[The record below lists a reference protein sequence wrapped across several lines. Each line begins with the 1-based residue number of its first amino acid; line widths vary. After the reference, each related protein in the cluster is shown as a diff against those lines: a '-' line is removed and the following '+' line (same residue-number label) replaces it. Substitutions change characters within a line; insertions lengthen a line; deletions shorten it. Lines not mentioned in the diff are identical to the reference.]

1 MVILTDLSDVL
12 IHGLYEI
19 EGIFA
24 ERYDQNV
31 ARIFGQR
38 HLETREDFNE
48 LMRGKMREDEY
59 WYLFMQGYSWP
70 CDIQEI
76 KSTFSEN
83 LKKTVPGTL
92 DVYQRIIASP
102 RSFRRMHSIIEGR
115 PEIHI
120 VSDHIRERFDE
131 IHRYHP
137 DIFDLADKEFW
148 SYEFGHVKK
157 DDSFFPR
164 LLRFLNLP
172 PDEVIFVDDSAY
184 NTTSATLAGITS
196 IYFENAQ
203 QLERELGQ
211 YGFQF
216 APSVQ

>member
-24 ERYDQNV
+24 ERYDRNV

-38 HLETREDFNE
+38 HLETEEDFNE
-48 LMRGKMREDEY
+48 LMRGKMREDDY
-59 WYLFMQGYSWP
+59 WRLFMQGYSWP

-76 KSTFSEN
+76 KSVFSEN
-83 LKKTVPGTL
+83 LRKTVPGTL
-92 DVYQRIIASP
+92 NVYRRIIAYP
-102 RSFRRMHSIIEGR
+102 RSFRRMHSIIEGK
-115 PEIHI
+115 PEIYI
-120 VSDHIRERFDE
+120 VSDHIKERSSE
-131 IHRYHP
+131 IHDYHP
-137 DIFDLADKEFW
+137 DIFALAEGEFW

-164 LLRFLNLP
+164 LIRFLNVPL
-172 PDEVIFVDDSAY
+172 DEIIFVDDSAY

-196 IYFENAQ
+196 VYFEDAN
-203 QLERELGQ
+203 QLENNLRQ
-211 YGFQF
+211 YGFKF
-216 APSVQ
+216 APSV